1 MKPRK
6 GTATEA
12 LRKAHTGSMAALLD
26 VEGKALA
33 AMRATVKSALRGRL
47 VTSRDMAEAIALDL
61 YRALFRVVLDTQ
73 SAARRAG
80 RETLSEELREVAR
93 IAGQRIVL
101 PSPVP
106 ANVDDRR
113 RAKDAAL
120 AYASAWL
127 EAATVRLES
136 AEQEAA

>member
-12 LRKAHTGSMAALLD
+12 LRKAHMGSMAALLD

-73 SAARRAG
+73 FAARRAG
-80 RETLSEELREVAR
+80 RETLIEELREVAR

-101 PSPVP
+101 PSPAP

>member
-1 MKPRK
+1 VKPRK
-6 GTATEA
+6 GAATEA
-12 LRKAHTGSMAALLD
+12 LRKAHTGSMAALLH

-33 AMRATVKSALRGRL
+33 AMRATVKRTLRGRV
-47 VTSRDMAEAIALDL
+47 VTSRDSAEAIALDL
-61 YRALFRVVLDTQ
+61 YRALFRVVLDAQ
-73 SAARRAG
+73 SAARIAG
-80 RETLSEELREVAR
+80 RETLGEELREVAR
-93 IAGQRIVL
+93 IAGRAISL
-101 PSPVP
+101 PSAST

-127 EAATVRLES
+127 EAATARLEA

>member
-6 GTATEA
+6 GPATEA

-26 VEGKALA
+26 VEGKSLA
-33 AMRATVKSALRGRL
+33 AMRATVKRTLRGRV
-47 VTSRDMAEAIALDL
+47 VTSRDSAEAIALDL
-61 YRALFRVVLDTQ
+61 YRALFRVVLDAQ

-80 RETLSEELREVAR
+80 RETLGEELREVAR
-93 IAGQRIVL
+93 IAGRRISL
-101 PSPVP
+101 PSTPP
-106 ANVDDRR
+106 DNVSDRR

-127 EAATVRLES
+127 EAATARLEA